1 MLASTVAGLISAGGS
16 LLGSGISA
24 GSTAKQMRFQER
36 MSSTAHQREVQ
47 DLRKAGLNPILSAG
61 GKGASTPSGASF
73 QGDTQIG
80 DRAVNSAIKAA
91 RQKTELAQIAS
102 QTDLN
107 SSATSLNREKAETEK
122 IMQDQQRSKTY
133 NLEMQRLIDT
143 EILKLRPEV
152 RKHLEAQITKLQ
164 KEGDIAGF
172 MSDIKKVD
180 ALAVSGQAGEIARIG
195 KQYGVDAKLIV
206 SIFKALFGN

>member
-1 MLASTVAGLISAGGS
+1 
-16 LLGSGISA
+16 
-24 GSTAKQMRFQER
+24 
-36 MSSTAHQREVQ
+36 
-47 DLRKAGLNPILSAG
+47 
-61 GKGASTPSGASF
+61 
-73 QGDTQIG
+73 
-80 DRAVNSAIKAA
+80 
-91 RQKTELAQIAS
+91 
-102 QTDLN
+102 
-107 SSATSLNREKAETEK
+107 
-122 IMQDQQRSKTY
+122 MQDQQRSKKY